1 MLFTAFSGLPLAHTI
16 MNMFINICP
25 LQPLSGLSLAH
36 TKVYSNVTYLI
47 FSTFLFIIIY
57 ALYSLLGLSLAH
69 IHLLT
74 DISYMPFTAS

>member
-25 LQPLSGLSLAH
+25 LPPLLSLAH
-36 TKVYSNVTYLI
+36 TKVYSNVTYLMY
-47 FSTFLFIIIY
+47 STFLFIIIY

-74 DISYMPFTAS
+74 DILYMPFTAS